1 VEIILLW
8 LLLIGGIGLFILSLR
23 KPPQKDWLLIFFMT
37 GFFAVFL
44 GVIVVEEH
52 LIRYPVNL
60 FKHFQSSVL
69 FEFLLFPVLCIYYY
83 QATYHSGFWGIILKA
98 LVYSSVLSILEFLLE
113 KYTDLIDYLHWEWYY
128 TLVSVFLFMIIVRS
142 IMGLTN
148 YLVKND
154 DTR

>member
-1 VEIILLW
+1 MEIILLW

-98 LVYSSVLSILEFLLE
+98 LVYSSVLSILEFFLE
-113 KYTDLIDYLHWEWYY
+113 KYTDLIDYLHWEWYF

>member
-69 FEFLLFPVLCIYYY
+69 FEFLLFPVLCIYYSP
-83 QATYHSGFWGIILKA
+83 ATSHSGFWGIILKA
-98 LVYSSVLSILEFLLE
+98 LVYSSVLSILEFFLE